1 MATGR
6 FIIVGENIHCT
17 RIRLTAGKFVVTLPD
32 GRSALSF
39 KNKGVPCT
47 LPIPPAVVAGEEWRS
62 GKVRHMAVAVWQ
74 GLYGKGDDQT
84 AGVAYLEAMAR
95 EQEATGAH
103 FLDLNVDE
111 FSMDQA
117 EKLRAVVWTAEV
129 LQRASPLPLSIDS
142 SNPDIL
148 QAGID
153 ACDRARGKP
162 MINSVSLER
171 ATSIPVAA
179 AAGAKI
185 IASATGAAG
194 MPDTVAARLANVA
207 ELMTSLERHGFK
219 RTDIYLDPL
228 VFPISVD
235 GANGLAVL
243 DAISAMREAY
253 GPEIH
258 FAPGLSNISYG
269 LPKRPLINQVFT
281 RLCRERGCDGGIVDP
296 LQINDAILDGLD
308 PASEP
313 FRLVVDLLLGRD
325 EYGMNYITA
334 TREGTI

>member
-1 MATGR
+1 MAKGT

-32 GRSALSF
+32 GRSALAF
-39 KNKGVPCT
+39 KSNGKPCA
-47 LPIPPAVVAGEEWRS
+47 LPIPESVVAGEEWRN
-62 GKVRHMAVAVWQ
+62 GKVRHVAVAVWQ
-74 GLYGKGDDQT
+74 GLYGKAEDQA
-84 AGVAYLEAMAR
+84 AGIAYLENMAR
-95 EQEATGAH
+95 EQESNGAH

-117 EKLRAVVWTAEV
+117 EKLRAIAWVARV
-129 LQRASPLPLSIDS
+129 LQGASPLPLSIDS

-148 QAGID
+148 KAGID

-171 ATSIPVAA
+171 AASIPVAA

-185 IASATGAAG
+185 IASAAGAAG
-194 MPDTVAARLANVA
+194 MPETLEARLANIA
-207 ELMTSLERHGFK
+207 ELMASLEKHGFA
-219 RTDIYLDPL
+219 REDIYLDPL
-228 VFPISVD
+228 VFPVSVN

-253 GPEIH
+253 GPAIH
-258 FAPGLSNISYG
+258 FAPGLSNVSFG
-269 LPKRPLINQVFT
+269 LPKRPLINQIFT
-281 RLCRERGCDGGIVDP
+281 RLCRARGCDGGIVDP
-296 LQINDAILDGLD
+296 LQINDGILDGLD

-313 FRLVVDLLLGRD
+313 FRLVEDLLLGRD
-325 EYGMNYITA
+325 EFGMNYIA
-334 TREGTI
+334 ASRDGTI

>member
-32 GRSALSF
+32 GRSALAF
-39 KNKGVPCT
+39 KHKGVPCT
-47 LPIPPAVVAGEEWRS
+47 LPIPPAVVAGEEWRN

-74 GLYGKGDDQT
+74 GLYGTGDDRA

-95 EQEATGAH
+95 EQETAGAH

-111 FSMDQA
+111 FSMDIA
-117 EKLRAVVWTAEV
+117 EKIRAVVWTAQV
-129 LQRASPLPLSIDS
+129 LQGASALPLSIDS

-148 QAGID
+148 KAGID

-171 ATSIPVAA
+171 AASIPVAA
-179 AAGAKI
+179 AAGVKI
-185 IASATGAAG
+185 IAGATGAAG
-194 MPDTVAARLANVA
+194 MPATVADRLANVA
-207 ELMTSLERHGFK
+207 ELMAVLERHGFA
-219 RTDIYLDPL
+219 RGDIYLDPL

-243 DAISAMREAY
+243 DAIGAMRDAY
-253 GPEIH
+253 GPAIH
-258 FAPGLSNISYG
+258 FAPGLSNISFG

-296 LQINDAILDGLD
+296 LQINDAILDSLD
-308 PASEP
+308 PDSEP
-313 FRLVVDLLLGRD
+313 FRLAAELLLGRD

-334 TREGTI
+334 AREGTV